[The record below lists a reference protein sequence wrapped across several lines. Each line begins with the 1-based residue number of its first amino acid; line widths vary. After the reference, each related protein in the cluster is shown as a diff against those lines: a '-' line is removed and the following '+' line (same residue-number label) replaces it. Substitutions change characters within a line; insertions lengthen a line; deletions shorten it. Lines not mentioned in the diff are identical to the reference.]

1 MSTVLNT
8 VHPEKILKDL
18 GNLWTSLGEDEKKQ
32 GKPTV
37 VRACAMTL
45 IVVTDDEDE
54 DALAASQT
62 LVDLMHA
69 HPSRAIVIRVARAPE
84 SGITAQVLAQC
95 WKPFGKAQQIC
106 SEQIEIQATPDR
118 WPDIKPIILGIM
130 VPDLPVVIWC
140 RQKSALRP
148 DGDATQHEGLESLF
162 ALATK
167 VIVDTRGPNPPEAIG
182 ALRSWKSGGRIVADL
197 QWTRLTP
204 WREAISGA
212 FDDPQ
217 LLALRDSFQTIEI
230 VHAEPTPPSSAFYLA
245 GWLRQALPAKVSFVQ
260 RTGFG
265 TGLQRVALLGPDT
278 TIELERVGP
287 TCAELR
293 AGSLR
298 QTFALS
304 TFSLYAAMN
313 EELNILGPD
322 EPFRAAFAQAKA
334 FLPGASR

>member
-1 MSTVLNT
+1 VLNA
-8 VHPEKILKDL
+8 VNPEKILKDL
-18 GNLWTSLGEDEKKQ
+18 SQLWTSLGEDEKKQ

-37 VRACAMTL
+37 LRACAMTL
-45 IVVTDDEDE
+45 IVVTDEEDE
-54 DALAASQT
+54 DALATSQT
-62 LVDLMHA
+62 LVDLMHT
-69 HPSRAIVIRVARAPE
+69 HPSRAIVIRVAAGPE
-84 SGITAQVLAQC
+84 SEVTARVLAQC

-130 VPDLPVVIWC
+130 VPDLPVVVWC
-140 RQKSALRP
+140 RQKSALRR
-148 DGDATQHEGLESLF
+148 DENADRHEGLEALF

-167 VIVDTRGPNPPEAIG
+167 VIFDTRGPNPPEAIEILG
-182 ALRSWKSGGRIVADL
+182 SWKNGGRIVADL

-204 WREAISGA
+204 WREAIAGA

-217 LLALRDSFQTIEI
+217 LMALRKQFQTIEI
-230 VHAEPTPPSSAFYLA
+230 VHSEPTPPSSAFYLG
-245 GWLRQALPAKVSFVQ
+245 GWLRHDLGATVSFVQ
-260 RTGFG
+260 RKGFG
-265 TGLQRVALLGPDT
+265 TGLQRVALLGPNAS
-278 TIELERVGP
+278 IELERVGP

-304 TFSLYAAMN
+304 TFSLYNAMN

-322 EPFRAAFAQAKA
+322 EQFKAAFAEAQA
-334 FLPGASR
+334 FLPGVSR